1 MTQIT
6 SPANDRIK
14 FIRRLRE
21 RKAREETGLFFIEGL
36 RIVAEAVQQGA
47 PIQTLV
53 AAPDLLKSAYAREL
67 VIKCQS
73 EGIEVI
79 EVNSQVFER
88 LSLKEGPQGLAAV
101 VRQTFAKLEEVNFLV
116 SDQPA
121 SRTWVALDSVADPGN
136 LGTILRTHDGVGGE
150 GVILLDQ
157 STDPYD
163 PSSARASM
171 GALFSQRLVKT
182 DFSTFARWI
191 KQAKIPLIGTSG
203 AAHQDYASVRYPDPC
218 ILLMGS
224 ERQGLQESQLALC
237 DEIVAIPMVGASDS
251 LNLSVATAVVLYEIF
266 NQRRE
271 KI

>member
-1 MTQIT
+1 MTLIT
-6 SPANDRIK
+6 STANERIK
-14 FIRRLRE
+14 FIRRLQE

-53 AAPDLLKSAYAREL
+53 AAPDLLKSSFGREL
-67 VIKCQS
+67 VKKCQS

-88 LSLKEGPQGLAAV
+88 LSMKEGPQGLAAV
-101 VRQTFAKLEEVNFLV
+101 VRQGFSKLEEVEFRF
-116 SDQPA
+116 SDRLA
-121 SRTWVALDSVADPGN
+121 SRTWVALDAVADPGN

-171 GALFSQRLVKT
+171 GALFTQRLVK
-182 DFSTFARWI
+182 STFSNFAQWK
-191 KQAKIPLIGTSG
+191 KQMNIPLIGTSG
-203 AAHQDYASVRYPDPC
+203 TASLFLSSSRSNRG
-218 ILLMGS
+218 LSG
-224 ERQGLQESQLALC
+224 RQLSFRSSQ
-237 DEIVAIPMVGASDS
+237 IS
-251 LNLSVATAVVLYEIF
+251 
-266 NQRRE
+266 
-271 KI
+271 